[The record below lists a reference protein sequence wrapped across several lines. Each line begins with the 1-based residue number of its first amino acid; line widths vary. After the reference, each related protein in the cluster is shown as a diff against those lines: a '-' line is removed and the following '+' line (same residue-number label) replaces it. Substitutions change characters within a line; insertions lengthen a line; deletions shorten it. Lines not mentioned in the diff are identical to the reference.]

1 MTKKI
6 KKLHRYYWYLLAIF
20 IALLIIGM
28 ENVFSATFASDR
40 QFGSPY
46 SHFYKQ
52 ILYTGLGFVL
62 AAFCY
67 CKDYHLWRK
76 RIVWETAGAI
86 VLLIV
91 VLCVGTV
98 VNGSRRWISLGFFS
112 FQPSELAKLAS
123 ILYASHWISKSLE
136 QHKEIEFLHC
146 LSTKKKAAFWQK
158 IPVVPHMAL
167 VAPSIMAF
175 FVIIQP
181 DAGTAIVIFVIPVI
195 MLLVSGAHILKVKI
209 PLLLLMIGGV
219 AVLCYEPY
227 RLSRILIW
235 WNPWQDAQNA
245 GYQTIQGLIAIG
257 TGHII
262 GQGIGTG
269 VSKFGSLP
277 EAHTDF
283 AFAVFAQ
290 EWGLCG
296 TVLIITLFF
305 AFMRVGFLTAMYCK
319 DTFGSLLALGL
330 TLYLGGQGFINIAM
344 VSNVLPVVGVPL
356 PFISYGGTSLIVN
369 MIAMAILLNISRQ
382 NYRNAEKER
391 MQYSIPPLQSL
402 KEEPVRSQF
411 PQNLENK

>member
-1 MTKKI
+1 MMKKI
-6 KKLHRYYWYLLAIF
+6 KKLHRYYWCLLVIF
-20 IALLIIGM
+20 IALLSIGI
-28 ENVFSATFASDR
+28 ENVFSATFAADR
-40 QFGSPY
+40 LSGSSY

-52 ILYTGLGFVL
+52 VGFTVLGFFV
-62 AAFCY
+62 AAIFY
-67 CKDYHLWRK
+67 FKDYHVWRK
-76 RIVWETAGAI
+76 YITWETVGTIA
-86 VLLIV
+86 LLIV

-112 FQPSELAKLAS
+112 FQPSEIAKLVS

-136 QHKEIEFLHC
+136 QHKEIEFLRC
-146 LSTKKKAAFWQK
+146 LNAKKTAFWQR
-158 IPVVPHMAL
+158 IHVVPHAAL
-167 VAPSIMAF
+167 WAPLIMAF
-175 FVIIQP
+175 LVIIQP
-181 DAGTAIVIFVIPVI
+181 DAGTAIVIFAIPVI
-195 MLLVSGAHILKVKI
+195 MLLVSGAHILKIKI
-209 PLLLLMIGGV
+209 PLLVLLIGGI

-257 TGHII
+257 TGHIT

-296 TVLIITLFF
+296 TLLIIFLFF
-305 AFMRVGFLTAMYCK
+305 ALMRVGFLTAMYCK
-319 DTFGSLLALGL
+319 DTFGSMLALGL

-344 VSNVLPVVGVPL
+344 VSNILPVVGVPL
-356 PFISYGGTSLIVN
+356 PFISYGGTSLLVN
-369 MIAMAILLNISRQ
+369 MTAVAILLNISRQ

-391 MQYSIPPLQSL
+391 MQHPMPPLQSL
-402 KEEPVRSQF
+402 KEESMRSQF
-411 PQNLENK
+411 PQNPENK